1 MSENDFNIED
11 DGRYYTELA
20 AAFVRGRIGGA
31 DEPSPEELIRLG
43 KARGLRAR
51 ARVREYLRSKR
62 SFIWN
67 ATNISRQLRE
77 HCISLCAAYNA
88 RVRIIYVE
96 TGAASLAEQNRSRE
110 RVVPPEIIN
119 RLLARW
125 EPPDLTEAHQVEVIV
140 R

>member
-1 MSENDFNIED
+1 M
-11 DGRYYTELA
+11 R
-20 AAFVRGRIGGA
+20 R
-31 DEPSPEELIRLG
+31 
-43 KARGLRAR
+43 KQ
-51 ARVREYLRSKR
+51 

-67 ATNISRQLRE
+67 GANISRRLRE

-88 RVRIIYVE
+88 RVSIIYVE
-96 TGAASLAEQNRSRE
+96 TGAAALAERNRSRE
-110 RVVPPEIIN
+110 SGVPPKVIN